1 MHKLVG
7 FVIAG
12 TILAATTVASATLTA
27 GTTASNSTGAQS
39 NAACRFEPA
48 ELTVLTA
55 HLPPEQESFI
65 TPMPSSSEIAQML
78 EAVSK
83 ILAEQDEET
92 AKMHEAEIVGGMIFI
107 ADHQPP
113 EVA

>member
-1 MHKLVG
+1 MLRETQ
-7 FVIAG
+7 AD
-12 TILAATTVASATLTA
+12 LRDSAVS
-27 GTTASNSTGAQS
+27 GYVNESCHQDEECQS
-39 NAACRFEPA
+39 LSLGKA
-48 ELTVLTA
+48 
-55 HLPPEQESFI
+55 
-65 TPMPSSSEIAQML
+65 L